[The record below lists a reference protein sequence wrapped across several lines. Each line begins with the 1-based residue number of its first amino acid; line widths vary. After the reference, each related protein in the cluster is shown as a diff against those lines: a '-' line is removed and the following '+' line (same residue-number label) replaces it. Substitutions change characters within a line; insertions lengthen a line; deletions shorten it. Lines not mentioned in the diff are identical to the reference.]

1 MLKNIAKHVV
11 QHIIIYHVS
20 ITSYYFLLFFKAI
33 FLVFIKKLKKLGNS
47 YKL

>member
-1 MLKNIAKHVV
+1 MLKNKEKHVV

-33 FLVFIKKLKKLGNS
+33 FLVFIKKTKKLGNF